1 MLRCLIVMVL
11 VLAGCTPGRD
21 YPAPPATLAEF
32 GQETRLYRIAPLDS
46 LDIFVWRAPELSA
59 SALVRPDG
67 RISVPLVE
75 EVEAA
80 GRTPMELARE
90 LEEKLAEFVQ
100 APSVTVS
107 VANFGFGGAAD
118 QTVRVVGEAQT
129 PSSVPYQS
137 GLSVLD
143 LMVAVGGLTEF
154 AAGNRA
160 LLIRRAA
167 ADDDGDGD
175 GREEEVYRLRLDDLL
190 DGGDTSVDV
199 PLLPGDIILV
209 PQSLI

>member
-1 MLRCLIVMVL
+1 MLRGLIVMIL
-11 VLAGCTPGRD
+11 MLAGCAPGGN
-21 YPAPPATLAEF
+21 YPAPPATLAAADEAT
-32 GQETRLYRIAPLDS
+32 QLYRIAPLDT

-59 SALVRPDG
+59 SAIVRPDG

-80 GRTPMELARE
+80 GRTPTELARE

-100 APSVTVS
+100 APTVTVS
-107 VANFGFGGAAD
+107 LSSFGFGGAAD
-118 QTVRVVGEAQT
+118 QTVRVVGEAQA
-129 PSSVPYQS
+129 PSSIPYQS

-160 LLIRRAA
+160 LLIRRAG
-167 ADDDGDGD
+167 ADEAGD
-175 GREEEVYRLRLDDLL
+175 EQVFRLRLDDLMS
-190 DGGDTSVDV
+190 GGDTSVDV

>member
-1 MLRCLIVMVL
+1 MLRCLIVMIL
-11 VLAGCTPGRD
+11 VLAGCTAGRD
-21 YPAPPATLAEF
+21 YPAPPATPVALD
-32 GQETRLYRIAPLDS
+32 QETQLYRIAPLDS
-46 LDIFVWRAPELSA
+46 LDIFVWRAPELSS

-75 EVEAA
+75 DVEAA
-80 GRTPMELARE
+80 GRTPVELARE

-100 APSVTVS
+100 TPSVTVS
-107 VANFGFGGAAD
+107 VASFGFGGADD
-118 QTVRVVGEAQT
+118 QTVRVVGEAQA
-129 PSSVPYQS
+129 PSSVPYQR

-160 LLIRRAA
+160 LLIRRAEA
-167 ADDDGDGD
+167 EGEDA
-175 GREEEVYRLRLDDLL
+175 EEQVYRLRLDDLL